1 MQRKRQENETRVAAK
16 GKRTLPQKD
25 QSVVLKIMMIWS
37 KNATE
42 NCLIECLRISSRTV
56 FETEYDVNSDLFR
69 IRNLCLR
76 FLIYELL
83 EIFRIDNQHGL
94 CAKKCLKAGRI
105 FIRHL

>member
-1 MQRKRQENETRVAAK
+1 M
-16 GKRTLPQKD
+16 
-25 QSVVLKIMMIWS
+25 VL
-37 KNATE
+37 ACVTPTPE
-42 NCLIECLRISSRTV
+42 CPLIKYSALECLRISSRTV

-69 IRNLCLR
+69 MQKLCLR

-105 FIRHL
+105 FIRRL